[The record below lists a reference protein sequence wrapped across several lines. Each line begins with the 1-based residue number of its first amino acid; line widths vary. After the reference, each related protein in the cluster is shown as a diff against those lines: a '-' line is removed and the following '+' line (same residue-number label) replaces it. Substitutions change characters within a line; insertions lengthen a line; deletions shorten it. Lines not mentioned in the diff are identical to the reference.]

1 MPVKEATNQQS
12 AQNQT
17 DEQEILVKARNFQKN
32 FGGTPVLKNISF
44 DLHHKEN
51 LVVLG
56 KSGSGKSVLIKSM
69 VGLHQPSEGEL
80 NVLGYDMMHI
90 SDKELVALRRKVG
103 YLFQG
108 GALYDSMTVEEN
120 MRFPLER
127 QLETP
132 PEDEIQQLVEEGLES
147 VGLKETMHKMPAE
160 LSGGMKKRI
169 ALARTLVLR
178 PKIMLY
184 DEPTTGLDPVTSKEI
199 SDLLLEMRERY
210 DITSI
215 VVTHDMSSAEMVSD
229 RLFILKDGEF
239 GTEGTYDELA
249 HSDEEWIRSFFE

>member
-1 MPVKEATNQQS
+1 METSFTSDRPDTGQQ
-12 AQNQT
+12 QKT
-17 DEQEILVKARNFQKN
+17 DDILVKARKFQKS
-32 FGGTPVLKNISF
+32 FDGTPVLKNISF

-69 VGLHQPSEGEL
+69 VGLHKPSGGQL
-80 NVLGYDMMHI
+80 NVLDYELNHI
-90 SDKELVALRRKVG
+90 TDHELVALRRQVG

-108 GALYDSMTVEEN
+108 GALYDSMTVTEN

-127 QLETP
+127 QVEP
-132 PEDEIQQLVEEGLES
+132 PDEQTINQLVEEGLES
-147 VGLKETMHKMPAE
+147 VGLADTAHKMPAE
-160 LSGGMKKRI
+160 LSGGMQKRI
-169 ALARTLVLR
+169 ALARTLLLR

-199 SDLLLEMRERY
+199 SELLLKMRERY

-229 RLFILKDGEF
+229 RLFILKEGEF
-239 GTEGTYDELA
+239 GAEGTFQEL
-249 HSDEEWIRSFFE
+249 SKSEEKWIRAFFE